1 MPAKRG
7 GFFGTILKGL
17 SSVFSPIVKGIGS
30 VVGGLFGGAK
40 QKAVQV
46 AHRAIATT
54 KAAAIDAIKTGDIKG
69 AATRAF
75 QVTKADAEKTARA
88 EYERGKR
95 EMKAEATRHINAA
108 HARAQQGM
116 QSRFGS
122 MQSHQGWRSHGY
134 GPPSQGYRRQVP
146 SYNSFFGAGFTK
158 KHFKKL
164 EKAAHKHIDKIYN
177 DAHKHTKK
185 ATAHIKKNGKSG
197 ASEARRMVK
206 TGIHASHKAAGAGFR
221 ASLAQIK
228 KELAADIAKKQSKIT
243 KVGKKGKGAGVRVGA
258 GVKVGAGISIGAG
271 VRKKKGAGVG
281 ALWRVGGFKALKG
294 KKGSGLLSA
303 KKPRIRT
310 TLSVPTIKHR
320 VRPGIIRGTRSRWGK
335 LLSER
340 SQRKSKVPPRRQKLS
355 AAEKSKLKRLQL
367 AAITK
372 EVKLQKKRASG
383 GGKGGFMG
391 RLSKKQRE
399 HIMSLA
405 IKEIKGKKRASGGG
419 KCMR

>member
-7 GFFGTILKGL
+7 GFFGSILKGL
-17 SSVFSPIVKGIGS
+17 SSVFAPVVKGIGS

-40 QKAVQV
+40 KQAVQV

-54 KAAAIDAIKTGDIKG
+54 KAAAIDAIKTGDVKG
-69 AATRAF
+69 AAKRAF
-75 QVTKADAEKTARA
+75 SITKADAEKTARS

-95 EMKAEATRHINAA
+95 EMKAEATRHINQA
-108 HARAQQGM
+108 HQRAQQGM

-122 MQSHQGWRSHGY
+122 MQSHRGWRSNGY
-134 GPPSQGYRRQVP
+134 GPPSQGYRRPVP

-197 ASEARRMVK
+197 ASEAKRMVK
-206 TGIHASHKAAGAGFR
+206 SGIHEAHKAAGAGFR

-228 KELAADIAKKQSKIT
+228 KELAADIQKKQSKIK
-243 KVGKKGKGAGVRVGA
+243 KVAKKGAGVRVGA

-271 VRKKKGAGVG
+271 VARKKKGAGIG
-281 ALWRVGGFKALKG
+281 ALWKVGGFKALKS
-294 KKGSGLLSA
+294 KKGSGLLSS

-310 TLSVPTIKHR
+310 TLRIPTTKHR
-320 VRPGIIRGTRSRWGK
+320 VRPAGSIRGSRSRAK
-335 LLSER
+335 YEKALASV
-340 SQRKSKVPPRRQKLS
+340 RKSKGPPGRKKLS

-383 GGKGGFMG
+383 GGK
-391 RLSKKQRE
+391 
-399 HIMSLA
+399 
-405 IKEIKGKKRASGGG
+405 
-419 KCMR
+419 CMR

>member
-7 GFFGTILKGL
+7 GFFGSIIKGL
-17 SSVFSPIVKGIGS
+17 SSVFGPVVKGIGS

-40 QKAVQV
+40 KQAVQV

-69 AATRAF
+69 AASRAF
-75 QVTKADAEKTARA
+75 QVTKADAERTARS

-95 EMKAEATRHINAA
+95 EMKAEATRHITQA
-108 HARAQQGM
+108 HKRAQQGM

-122 MQSHQGWRSHGY
+122 MQSHQGWRQSGY

-197 ASEARRMVK
+197 ATEARRMVK
-206 TGIHASHKAAGAGFR
+206 TGIHEAHKAAGAGFR

-228 KELAADIAKKQSKIT
+228 KELAADIAKKQSKIK
-243 KVGKKGKGAGVRVGA
+243 KVSKKGAGVRVGA
-258 GVKVGAGISIGAG
+258 GVSVGAGVNGSS
-271 VRKKKGAGVG
+271 RKKKGAGY
-281 ALWRVGGFKALKG
+281 RVGGKETLKG
-294 KKGSGLLSA
+294 AGLLD
-303 KKPRIRT
+303 P
-310 TLSVPTIKHR
+310 
-320 VRPGIIRGTRSRWGK
+320 
-335 LLSER
+335 
-340 SQRKSKVPPRRQKLS
+340 QRKSRFKTRKRFT
-355 AAEKSKLKRLQL
+355 AAEKANLKRLQL
-367 AAITK
+367 QAITK
-372 EVKLQKKRASG
+372 EVNKSKRASG
-383 GGKGGFMG
+383 GGKGGWMG
-391 RLSKKQRE
+391 RLSKQQRQN
-399 HIMSLA
+399 IMRQA
-405 IKEIKGKKRASGGG
+405 IKQIKEKKRGSGGS
-419 KCMR
+419 KCMG